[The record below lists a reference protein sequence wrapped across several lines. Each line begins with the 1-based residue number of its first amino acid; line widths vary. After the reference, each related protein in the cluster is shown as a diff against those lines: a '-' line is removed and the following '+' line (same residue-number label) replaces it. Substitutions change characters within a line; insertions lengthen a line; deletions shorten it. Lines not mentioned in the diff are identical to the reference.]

1 MSEERVLAALRAL
14 KEADEERDA
23 PPELE
28 ARALAA
34 YRRKR
39 SQRIWKHAAA
49 WAVAAA
55 AASVALAVLV
65 PRNAHRPIVPPPPG
79 SAAGPAVALAPPQV
93 PPRANPPPRT
103 NQPKNKP
110 EAERT
115 VHREQVATVAS
126 PPGVSSSIS
135 ARPRFERRELVRSL
149 VPEPAVVKS
158 NGDAGRPESVT
169 PFYSLM
175 DVQPPFERGELL
187 RVVVPASTMRTVG
200 LRVDERDLK
209 DPVQADILVGQE
221 GLARAIRFVDVSSPS
236 NGRGVK

>member
-14 KEADEERDA
+14 KEADEERD
-23 PPELE
+23 PPPLLE

-49 WAVAAA
+49 WTVAAA

-65 PRNAHRPIVPPPPG
+65 PRNAHRPGVVRSAPSG
-79 SAAGPAVALAPPQV
+79 SAAAPAVASAPPQV
-93 PPRANPPPRT
+93 PPRANR
-103 NQPKNKP
+103 PKRKLEP
-110 EAERT
+110 EAGRR
-115 VHREQVATVAS
+115 VQREPVAAVAG
-126 PPGVSSSIS
+126 PPGVGPSTS
-135 ARPRFERRELVRSL
+135 AQPPFERRELVRSL

-158 NGDAGRPESVT
+158 NGEAGKPESVT

-175 DVQPPFERGELL
+175 DVQPPFERGELV
-187 RVVVPASTMRTVG
+187 RVLVPASTMRTVG
-200 LRVDERDLK
+200 LVVGEKHLK